1 MQPRMAG
8 TLQSKGRDDLGSTQT
23 PLMILVFIK
32 CSKSS
37 RPSFSSPWPR
47 EPGRQSCVEGCPCC
61 HAPVHVKNRCLQS
74 CEGCSS
80 EIVKMAGRVHGKV
93 SMSAGTVW
101 PSGLRRWL
109 QAPVRKGVGYEPHSC
124 HFLCLCRDMQ
134 PHMAGT
140 LQSKGRD
147 DLGIFSTQT
156 PLMIL
161 VFIKCSK
168 SSRPSFS
175 SPWPREPGRQSC
187 VEGCPCCHAPVH
199 VKNRCLQSCEL

>member
-1 MQPRMAG
+1 
-8 TLQSKGRDDLGSTQT
+8 
-23 PLMILVFIK
+23 
-32 CSKSS
+32 
-37 RPSFSSPWPR
+37 
-47 EPGRQSCVEGCPCC
+47 
-61 HAPVHVKNRCLQS
+61 
-74 CEGCSS
+74 
-80 EIVKMAGRVHGKV
+80 
-93 SMSAGTVW
+93 
-101 PSGLRRWL
+101 
-109 QAPVRKGVGYEPHSC
+109 
-124 HFLCLCRDMQ
+124 MQ

-199 VKNRCLQSCEL
+199 VKNRCLQSCEGCSSEIVFLAGRMAKFGRVVYSMSAGTVWPSGLRRWLQAPVRKGVSSNPTAVTFCVFAETCSRTWPAHCKARGGMI

>member
-1 MQPRMAG
+1 
-8 TLQSKGRDDLGSTQT
+8 
-23 PLMILVFIK
+23 MILVFIK
-32 CSKSS
+32 CSKSP

-47 EPGRQSCVEGCPCC
+47 EPGRQICVEGCPCC
-61 HAPVHVKNRCLQS
+61 HAPVHVKNRCL
-74 CEGCSS
+74 
-80 EIVKMAGRVHGKV
+80 
-93 SMSAGTVW
+93 
-101 PSGLRRWL
+101 RRWL
-109 QAPVRKGVGYEPHSC
+109 QAPVRKGVGSNSTAVT
-124 HFLCLCRDMQ
+124 FLCLCRDMQ

-199 VKNRCLQSCEL
+199 VKNRCLKLFKWQGDRMAKSAYQQGQFGRVV